1 MAINGIT
8 SISICTFGSANDA
21 EAKKIAERLRMYGIT
36 PTGDKSVD
44 RAKLRE
50 IELREAE
57 KESSVSNKFI
67 TVSRGEQEKIQ
78 TKKKEKQKETN
89 PESFP
94 NSENAEKLQKAQKAP
109 GEQIYLAIN
118 MKNKKDKKDSNS
130 QSNG

>member
-8 SISICTFGSANDA
+8 TVSFCTFGGSSDP

-67 TVSRGEQEKIQ
+67 TISRGEQEKIQ
-78 TKKKEKQKETN
+78 TKKKEKKKETN

-94 NSENAEKLQKAQKAP
+94 NSEKAENFQKAQQAL

-118 MKNKKDKKDSNS
+118 MRNKKNKKS
-130 QSNG
+130 